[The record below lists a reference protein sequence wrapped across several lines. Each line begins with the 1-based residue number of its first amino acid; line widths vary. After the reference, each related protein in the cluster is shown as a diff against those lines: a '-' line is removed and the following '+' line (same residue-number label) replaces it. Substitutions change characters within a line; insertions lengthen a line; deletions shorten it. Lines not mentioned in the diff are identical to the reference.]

1 MLMDSKDSRTSAS
14 GPIPQPDAPRRRLA
28 NFLEAF
34 MEYTDGIPSP
44 EVLRKWSA
52 IACLSGAM
60 RRKLKV
66 ALSTGEMYPN
76 TIILLVSPPGVGK
89 SQAIGVVHDLWT
101 ATAQFNV
108 APSSITK
115 ASLID
120 VVKRGHKGEAI
131 NGAQLDQFHSA
142 LIAAP
147 EFGVL
152 VPSYEHVFM
161 NTINDLYDCGPIFV
175 EATRK
180 HGEITIDNPH
190 ISILSGTQPKY
201 LAETFPEAAFGLGFT
216 SRIMMVWAPFPV
228 RISLFGKISKP
239 QSLRKDLIHDL
250 RLISQMRGEFQWSP
264 DAAGL
269 LDEWHMGGMEPVPE
283 HHKLLSYNT
292 RRPAHAIKL
301 CMIMSI
307 AESNDLIIERHHVEQ
322 ARDLML
328 SAELEMPDIFKSMVS
343 KSNTDDFEEVWH
355 FVWREANRR
364 KVKFV
369 PEHSVIQFLAS
380 RVPANMVSYVLET
393 MVKSGMLKHFEE
405 ISLPPGQRRFVAGQ
419 KLSPGEYGQE
429 G

>member
-1 MLMDSKDSRTSAS
+1 
-14 GPIPQPDAPRRRLA
+14 
-28 NFLEAF
+28 

-44 EVLRKWSA
+44 SVLRHWA
-52 IACLSGAM
+52 GVACLSGAM
-60 RRKLKV
+60 RRKLRV
-66 ALSTGEMYPN
+66 SLATGTMFPN

-120 VVKRGHKGEAI
+120 VVKRGMKSDATKGSAE
-131 NGAQLDQFHSA
+131 LDVFHSA

-180 HGEITIDNPH
+180 HGEIQIDNPH

-216 SRIMMVWAPFPV
+216 SRIIMVWAPFPV
-228 RISLFGKISKP
+228 RISLFGKRSKP
-239 QSLRKDLIHDL
+239 TSLRRDLIHDL
-250 RLISQMRGEFQWSP
+250 RLISQLRGEFTWTE
-264 DAAGL
+264 DAAQA

-292 RRPAHAIKL
+292 RRPAHIIKL
-301 CMIMSI
+301 CMILSI
-307 AESNDLIIERHHVEQ
+307 SESSDLVIDGGHVQ
-322 ARDLML
+322 RAKDLLL
-328 SAELEMPDIFKSMVS
+328 SAELEMPDIFKSMTA

-355 FVWREANRR
+355 FVWRESNRR
-364 KVKFV
+364 GKGFV
-369 PEHSVIQFLAS
+369 PEHNVIQFLAS

-393 MVKSGMLKHFEE
+393 MVKSGMLKQKDGL
-405 ISLPPGQRRFVAGQ
+405 SLPAGHRQFTAGQ